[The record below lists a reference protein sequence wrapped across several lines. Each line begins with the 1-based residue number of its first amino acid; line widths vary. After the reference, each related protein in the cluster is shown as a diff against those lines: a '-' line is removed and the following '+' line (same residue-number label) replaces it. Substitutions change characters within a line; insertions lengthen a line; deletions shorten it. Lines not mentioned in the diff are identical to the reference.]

1 MRKEFIKSCF
11 RQRGAGLLPWRGA
24 AVLFFALFLAAAT
37 GCEADRAL
45 TLSRAAETQDGGA
58 AGKNVEGSGAG
69 NGAAGMNV
77 EGAGG
82 GNGAA
87 GKNVEGAGGG
97 NGAAGGGA
105 EEGDSGGVQTMI
117 WVHVCGAVRSP
128 GLMEIAAG
136 SRAGD
141 ALEMAGGFAD
151 DADTDYVNLAAF
163 LEDGQKLYFPTVE
176 ESRTMAPEEKG
187 ETKVDLNRAGEE
199 ELCSLPGIGSSRA
212 KAILKYRN
220 EHGKFQSIEEVLKV
234 PGIKEGL
241 YEQIKDLITAG

>member
-1 MRKEFIKSCF
+1 MRKEFIKTCF

-24 AVLFFALFLAAAT
+24 VVLFFVLFLTAAA

-45 TLSRAAETQDGGA
+45 TLSRSVETQDGGA
-58 AGKNVEGSGAG
+58 EGKDFADP
-69 NGAAGMNV
+69 
-77 EGAGG
+77 GG
-82 GNGAA
+82 GNGAGGKDFA
-87 GKNVEGAGGG
+87 GTESG
-97 NGAAGGGA
+97 NGEALGGA
-105 EEGDSGGVQTMI
+105 AEGDSGGARATI

-151 DADTDYVNLAAF
+151 NADTAYVNLAAF
-163 LEDGQKLYFPTVE
+163 LEDGQKLYFPTEE
-176 ESRTMAPEEKG
+176 ESGTLPLEEKS

-212 KAILKYRN
+212 KAILNYRK

>member
-58 AGKNVEGSGAG
+58 AGKNIEGSGAR
-69 NGAAGMNV
+69 NGAAW
-77 EGAGG
+77 
-82 GNGAA
+82 
-87 GKNVEGAGGG
+87 
-97 NGAAGGGA
+97 GGA

>member
-45 TLSRAAETQDGGA
+45 TLSRAAESQDGGA
-58 AGKNVEGSGAG
+58 AGKNVEGAGAG
-69 NGAAGMNV
+69 NGAAW
-77 EGAGG
+77 
-82 GNGAA
+82 
-87 GKNVEGAGGG
+87 
-97 NGAAGGGA
+97 GGA